1 MGSVNSKPELRKK
14 FLDRRRLTFSP
25 TQRVQAESQVLQ
37 AARPLLAS
45 LKPGEVVASYISFDT
60 EVPTF
65 LLNEAILDSG
75 LKLVVPCDL
84 EQPRWGQLDPV
95 QHTRALYRRFNPHPP
110 LVSREMQCD
119 HLAKLGL
126 KVIFL
131 PALAVDRTQ
140 VRLGRGAGWYDQALA
155 HCDLT
160 GSTRPQ
166 LIALTHE
173 WEVLQA
179 GTLPHE
185 SHDQLVDQVIT
196 SSGRLQKLGSE

>member
-1 MGSVNSKPELRKK
+1 MGSVISKPALRKK

-25 TQRVQAESQVLQ
+25 AQRIQAESQVLA
-37 AARPLLAS
+37 AARPLLDS
-45 LKPGEVVASYISFDT
+45 LKPGEAVASYLSFDT

-75 LKLVVPCDL
+75 LKLMVPCDL
-84 EQPRWGQLDPV
+84 EQPRGGQLDPV
-95 QHTRALYRRFNPHPP
+95 QHPRPLPRRFNPPPP
-110 LVSREMQCD
+110 LLSKEM
-119 HLAKLGL
+119 HGNELAKLGL
-126 KVIFL
+126 KFIFL

-140 VRLGRGAGWYDQALA
+140 ARLGRGAGWYDQALA
-155 HCDLT
+155 HCNLT

-166 LIALTHE
+166 LIALTHD

-179 GTLPHE
+179 GTLPQE
-185 SHDQLVDQVIT
+185 PHDQLVDQVLT